1 MQTINSSGANSI
13 SKIRITRAS
22 TAALAGLLNLTFLP
36 VIGFIWLLLIAK
48 TVNTHEIDYYHVR
61 LAMKINISA
70 AMALLLVSGLILA
83 LGGLN
88 SAYTWVYLIT
98 YFTLVHS
105 LFLLVATWA
114 LVLSWAGKKMK
125 PFNFSIN

>member
-1 MQTINSSGANSI
+1 MQSVNSQGANSI
-13 SKIRITRAS
+13 SKVRIKRAS

-48 TVNTHEIDYYHVR
+48 KVDTNEIDYYHVR

-70 AMALLLVSGLILA
+70 AVALLLVSGLILA
-83 LGGLN
+83 WGGLS
-88 SAYTWVYLIT
+88 SAYTWVYIIT

-105 LFLLVATWA
+105 LFILVATWA
-114 LVLSWAGKKMK
+114 LVLSWTGKKIK
-125 PFNFSIN
+125 PLNLSFN